1 MNENSA
7 KNAIDILSLTLP
19 ELGEKLTELG
29 EKKFR
34 AKQIYSWLHV
44 KRVRNF
50 DEMSDISLS
59 LRKKLSENFYILK
72 IEAVKELVSGQDG
85 TRKYL
90 FALPDGECIE
100 TVLMEYRH
108 AHSLCVSSQ
117 VGCRMGCVFC
127 ASGKNGLVRNMMPS
141 EMLLQVYEVEK
152 LTGFNIGSLVMMG
165 IGEPLDNY
173 DNTIKFL
180 TLLSDENGKNLSL
193 RHVSLSTCGL
203 VPKILELADLHLGLT
218 LSVSLHN
225 ADNNKRQ
232 EIMPIAKAFSVDELI
247 NVCKD
252 YIDKTGRRI
261 SFEYAVI
268 DGINDSPEDA
278 AKLSATLYGINC
290 HINLIPVNSVDE
302 TGYNKNNKSILRFK
316 ELLERDKLQV
326 TIRRTLGSDINAACG
341 QLRMNHTQSKPC

>member
-1 MNENSA
+1 MNEE
-7 KNAIDILSLTLP
+7 KFDILSLTLS
-19 ELGEKLTELG
+19 ELGEKLAAFH

-34 AKQIYSWLHV
+34 TKQIYSWLHQ
-44 KRVRNF
+44 KRVQSF
-50 DEMSDISLS
+50 DEMSDISLD
-59 LRKKLSENFYILK
+59 LRKKLSESFTIPK
-72 IEAVKELVSGQDG
+72 IEAVKELVSAQDR

-108 AHSLCVSSQ
+108 AHSLCISSQ
-117 VGCRMGCVFC
+117 VGCKMGCVFC
-127 ASGKNGLVRNMMPS
+127 ASGKNGLVRNMTPS
-141 EMLLQVYEVEK
+141 EMLLQVYEVER
-152 LTGFNIGSLVMMG
+152 LTGVNIGSLVMMG

-203 VPKILELADLHLGLT
+203 VPKIRELAELRLGLT

-225 ADNNKRQ
+225 ADNTKRQ
-232 EIMPIAKAFSVDELI
+232 EIMPVAKAYSVDELI
-247 NVCKD
+247 SACKD
-252 YIDKTGRRI
+252 YIDRTGRRI

-268 DGINDSPEDA
+268 DDINDSSEDA
-278 AKLSATLYGINC
+278 AKLIALLRGINC
-290 HINLIPVNSVDE
+290 HINLIPVNSVDG
-302 TGYNKNNKSILRFK
+302 TGYSKNNKSVLRFK
-316 ELLERDKLQV
+316 EALEKDRLQV

-341 QLRMNHTQSKPC
+341 QLRMNHVQSNPC

>member
-1 MNENSA
+1 MNEE
-7 KNAIDILSLTLP
+7 KFDILSLTLP
-19 ELGEKLTELG
+19 ELSEKLADLN

-34 AKQIYSWLHV
+34 AKQIYNWLHI
-44 KRVRNF
+44 KRVQSF
-50 DEMSDISLS
+50 DEMSDISLD
-59 LRKKLSENFYILK
+59 LRKKLSENFYIPK
-72 IEAVKELVSGQDG
+72 IEAIKELVSSQDG

-108 AHSLCVSSQ
+108 AHSLCISSQ

-127 ASGKNGLVRNMMPS
+127 ASGKNGLVRNMIPS
-141 EMLLQVYEVEK
+141 EMLLQVYEIER
-152 LTGFNIGSLVMMG
+152 LTGQNIGSLVMMG

-203 VPKILELADLHLGLT
+203 VPKIIELAGLRLGLT

-232 EIMPIAKAFSVDELI
+232 EIMPIAKAYSVDELI
-247 NVCKD
+247 AACKD
-252 YIDKTGRRI
+252 YIAKTGRRI

-268 DGINDSPEDA
+268 DGINDSTEDA
-278 AKLSATLYGINC
+278 DKLVSTLRGMNC

-302 TGYNKNNKSILRFK
+302 TVYRKNNKSVLRFK
-316 ELLERDKLQV
+316 ELLERERLQV